1 MKTDPATTVLED
13 EQSPPDDQQSVTP
26 LRRAGHVGLSIL
38 NPFSDLAVLYRRGMK
53 PAAQKLKLLKSL
65 LTPTSATTE
74 ADAVGV
80 SWSVAVARSGR
91 SIDQLLTAY
100 NRIRTAWWCLLMVSI
115 SLSVLLLAMLLLAN
129 FSLPLSTF
137 LRATVTLLVLVS
149 IASLGFVKTLV
160 ATYRLWQLQKRR
172 VSVAE
177 RGTFKD
183 FLAETR
189 WCRLVL
195 TRGHLM

>member
-1 MKTDPATTVLED
+1 MATDPDATKPVD
-13 EQSPPDDQQSVTP
+13 EQSPSHDKPSDTP
-26 LRRAGHVGLSIL
+26 LRRAGHVVLSIL

-53 PAAQKLKLLKSL
+53 PAAHKLKRLKSL
-65 LTPTSATTE
+65 LPSTSATTE
-74 ADAVGV
+74 EDAVGV
-80 SWSVAVARSGR
+80 SWREAVARSGR

-100 NRIRTAWWCLLMVSI
+100 NRIRTAWWCLMMVSAC
-115 SLSVLLLAMLLLAN
+115 LSVLLLAMLLLAN
-129 FSLPLSTF
+129 FSLPLITF
-137 LRATVTLLVLVS
+137 LRATVTLLVLVA
-149 IASLGFVKTLV
+149 IASLGFVKTLI

-177 RGTFKD
+177 RGTFND

-189 WCRLVL
+189 WRQLVL